1 MLRIVFVFVFAF
13 YIMYV
18 INFLIASVRNNLTAA
33 VEQIFG
39 CLFDYW
45 FKSFNTPCANNDI
58 NNNNNNNNNDNN
70 TR

>member
-1 MLRIVFVFVFAF
+1 MLRIVFVFAFVFAF

-18 INFLIASVRNNLTAA
+18 IIFLIASVRNNLTAA
-33 VEQIFG
+33 IEQI
-39 CLFDYW
+39 FDYW

-58 NNNNNNNNNDNN
+58 NNNNNNN